1 MNSTSAHGRISEGY
15 KSDPGKPTIP
25 VPANACDC
33 HAHIIGPAEQY
44 PFSAERSYTPREAHR
59 DAYQRMLS
67 ALGLQRA
74 VIIQPSFY
82 GPDNRCTYDAVVES
96 RGKWHAVAVLN
107 VDTPRQEVQRL
118 HDAGFRGVRLNLIYK
133 GGVSLDTLEPLAKL
147 VAPFNWHLEIL
158 VDGRNL
164 VDLAPRLRRLPVAF
178 EIDHIGRV
186 PAHLGVQNP
195 GFQTLLALLGE
206 GNCWAKLSGA
216 YLTSGGSFPFDDVA
230 PMAQALAKAAPER
243 LVWGSDWPHQ
253 SCKTDV
259 PVDAGLLDLLATWVP
274 DEKIRKRILVDNPAK
289 LYDFAN

>member
-1 MNSTSAHGRISEGY
+1 MDSTTAHGRISEGY
-15 KSDPGKPTIP
+15 RSDPGTPTITVP
-25 VPANACDC
+25 VNACDC
-33 HAHIIGPAEQY
+33 HAHIIGPAGQY
-44 PFSAERSYTPREAHR
+44 PFAADRSYTPGEAHR

-67 ALGLQRA
+67 ALGLGRA

-82 GPDNRCTYDAVVES
+82 GTDNRCTYDAIAAS
-96 RGKWHAVAVLN
+96 RGKWHAIAVLG
-107 VDTPRQEVQRL
+107 VDTPKQEVQRL

-147 VAPFNWHLEIL
+147 VAPFNWHLELL

-164 VDLAPRLRRLPVAF
+164 VELAPRLRRLPVQL

-186 PAHLGVQNP
+186 PAHLGVQEP

-216 YLTSGGSFPFDDVA
+216 YLTSGGNFPFADVA
-230 PMAQALAKAAPER
+230 PMAQALVKAAPER

-253 SCKTDV
+253 SCRTEV
-259 PVDAGLLDLLATWVP
+259 PYDAGLLDLLAVWAP

-289 LYDFAN
+289 LYDFAS